1 MRKLSIA
8 VLTAIAALTLVS
20 VALAANVYTVDGSTK
35 PGGKGSKSK
44 PTPIQLKFD
53 FQVESDDP
61 TVRGTPIEQYAIGS
75 EGLDHVPRVVQ
86 DLHVLAGEPRRQHLA
101 GV

>member
-1 MRKLSIA
+1 M
-8 VLTAIAALTLVS
+8 
-20 VALAANVYTVDGSTK
+20 ALAANVYSVDGSTK

-53 FQVESDDP
+53 FTVESDDP

-75 EGLDHVPRVVQ
+75 EGLVTFPEAVQ
-86 DLHVLAGEPRRQHLA
+86 DLHVLAGQPRRQHLA